1 NRSYYSWS
9 AKHYNSETCLAS
21 AKIILEKGSA
31 ITRQERSVRGDIQT
45 LDCDA
50 IKRDP
55 SKYLEMYWRVKGAY
69 GNIGYCNKDRKCW
82 KTESQL
88 LEDKRIQVVSISSSN
103 LTINRTLPQ
112 KTTAHNVTITCEVH
126 TTDNKIHI
134 SEVKIE
140 SK

>member
-1 NRSYYSWS
+1 MTYFS
-9 AKHYNSETCLAS
+9 
-21 AKIILEKGSA
+21 GSA
-31 ITRQERSVRGDIQT
+31 ITRQERSIRGDIQT

-50 IKRDP
+50 IKKDP
-55 SKYLEMYWRVKGAY
+55 SKYYEMYWKVKGAEED
-69 GNIGYCNKDRKCW
+69 IGYCNRERKCW
-82 KTESQL
+82 ERKSQL

-103 LTINRTLPQ
+103 LTIKRTLPQ
-112 KTTAHNVTITCEVH
+112 KTTGHNVTITCEVH